1 MSSLSISPEVSTHL
15 LEQWEKVRGFT
26 AQVCHIQAPIGTGSK
41 HVLNHF
47 QRQVAGE
54 CLTWHI
60 RFRENLYGWELLP
73 VLANGL
79 WKTIRHSTNM
89 VAMVRKSLDL
99 DLGDDRLNAIL
110 QSMSESL
117 QQSHDN
123 DNAQL
128 RLPADNPILGLV
140 LMARAL
146 MREVPLLIIVE
157 NVHLCHSHIPLVFL
171 LAAMQDAQQ
180 TRTMV
185 VLHSTVLNDD
195 TVSSFPIPAQVLLST
210 LQGTSVGIAPWTIE
224 EAALFCQEREIE
236 DAPLDEWMAW
246 SQGRQEMLAE
256 MVVWSQQDPLSA
268 KAIEDRQLVFSP
280 TDSPEFTEQCLRVGA
295 LLGWR
300 FSIEQVG
307 TMLGEDASKILQTL
321 QQQQHLVE
329 IEDGKSNASFK
340 YVLHQLRL
348 MEDTIQQLPQIAGS
362 VADNLYA
369 TFGRTRPELL
379 IQSGKI
385 YSRLQR
391 NAEAQEALR
400 LMADLDADV
409 LYLAMLEVL
418 IRWGIEFD
426 ASVMEHL
433 WTRATRHQFTQNPDV
448 ALAFQQRALKWAADH
463 STPLLAVDLYRQG
476 GRFLA
481 KQDQLVE
488 AERQFQNAIEVTQQ
502 EEMMFLQVDTRIDLV
517 EFYVSNT
524 EIRRASKQLVLLD
537 GQTISE
543 VQRIRLLGVHARLA
557 QAEGAHQKAAALFV
571 EARMVAGNVYKWG
584 LATDLGLLAVE
595 AMLDAGASEEGSQM
609 LKVIQSECVS
619 HDRMDPW
626 SILNQRVNA
635 DVTKVNS
642 NSGNPDVDS

>member
-15 LEQWEKVRGFT
+15 LEQWEKVRNFS
-26 AQVCHIQAPIGTGSK
+26 AQVCHVQAPTGTGSK

-60 RFRENLYGWELLP
+60 RFRENLYGWEILP

-79 WKTIRHSTNM
+79 WKTIRHSENM
-89 VAMVRKSLDL
+89 VSMVRESLKLDL
-99 DLGDDRLNAIL
+99 KDDRLNTIL

-117 QQSHDN
+117 QFSHDKE
-123 DNAQL
+123 NAQL

-157 NVHLCHSHIPLVFL
+157 NVQFCHSHIPLVFL

-195 TVSSFPIPAQVLLST
+195 TVSSFPLPAQVLLST
-210 LQGTSVGIAPWTIE
+210 LQGTSVGLTPWTTDKAE
-224 EAALFCQEREIE
+224 QFCRERGI
-236 DAPLDEWMAW
+236 DEPQISDWMAW

-256 MVVWSQQDPLSA
+256 MIAWHNTDPLA
-268 KAIEDRQLVFSP
+268 EKAISDRQLVFAP
-280 TDSPEFTEQCLRVGA
+280 TDEAQLTEQCLRTGA

-300 FSIEQVG
+300 FDLEHVAV
-307 TMLGEDASKILQTL
+307 MLGTDVSKVRSVLKQQAHLIELEDNSAVFT
-321 QQQQHLVE
+321 
-329 IEDGKSNASFK
+329 
-340 YVLHQLRL
+340 YVIHQMRL
-348 MEDTIQQLPQIAGS
+348 MEDTIVQLPQIAGS

-379 IQSGKI
+379 LQAAKI
-385 YSRLQR
+385 YNRLER
-391 NAEAQEALR
+391 NAEAQEALN
-400 LMADLDADV
+400 LLSDLDADV

-426 ASVMEHL
+426 PVVMEVL
-433 WTRATRHQFTQNPDV
+433 WTRAARHQFTQNTDV
-448 ALAFQQRALKWAADH
+448 ASAFQQRALSWAAEH
-463 STPLLAVDLYRQG
+463 ETPLLAIDLYRQG
-476 GRFLA
+476 ARFLS
-481 KQDQLVE
+481 KQNQILE
-488 AERQFQNAIEVTQQ
+488 AEQQFQQAIQVAIQ
-502 EEMMFLQVDTRIDLV
+502 ESLTFLQVDVRIDLV
-517 EFYVSNT
+517 EFYIGNS
-524 EIRRASKQLVLLD
+524 EIRRASAQLLLLE
-537 GQTISE
+537 GQELSE

-557 QAEGAHQKAAALFV
+557 RAEKAFEKAAALFV
-571 EARMVAGNVYKWG
+571 EGRRIAGNVYKWG

-595 AMLDAGASEEGSQM
+595 AMMDAGAWNEAQQM
-609 LKVIQSECVS
+609 LDALTAESVS
-619 HDRMDPW
+619 HDREEQW
-626 SILNQRVNA
+626 QILKMRL
-635 DVTKVNS
+635 S
-642 NSGNPDVDS
+642 NSVGATVSNSDSDS